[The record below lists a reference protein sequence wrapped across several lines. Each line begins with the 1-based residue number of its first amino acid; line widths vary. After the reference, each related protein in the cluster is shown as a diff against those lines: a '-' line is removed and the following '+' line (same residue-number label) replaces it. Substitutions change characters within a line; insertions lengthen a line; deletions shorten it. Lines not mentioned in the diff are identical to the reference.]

1 MPRKKKEDVKDKK
14 ESKKKAKKTTVLDEN
29 IKLHMKE
36 IPANSVEKPP
46 PKKRGRKPKVKDPN
60 YVKPPPKK
68 RGRKPKGGKIVQKNI
83 AKKSNFDVNNQNII
97 LHLKC
102 NTEDLNKESFISI
115 PKYDPDVNINDP
127 KPFTFDSNNTLNY
140 KVIDNKSEISKYKK
154 KIELNK
160 NTESNK
166 QKEDESETNMKE
178 IWNKLNKLKVILRK
192 NNIIEKKS
200 SCFWCTYD
208 FDTPTIY
215 IPQGYNKDKLE
226 AYGCFCS
233 PECAVSYL
241 KNENLDD
248 STKWERYALLNNVY
262 SKIYNYE
269 KNIKPA
275 PNPFYT
281 LDKYYGNLSIQEYRK
296 LLNNDSILLVANKPM
311 TKILPELYEEN
322 NELPKI
328 YENLVNINANVKT
341 TNYRLQRNNVVNTKN
356 NILSNNF
363 NLVK

>member
-14 ESKKKAKKTTVLDEN
+14 EAKAKAKKNPKGDEN
-29 IKLHMKE
+29 IKLQMKE
-36 IPANSVEKPP
+36 ISTKTVEKPP
-46 PKKRGRKPKVKDPN
+46 PKKRGRKPKIKDPN

-68 RGRKPKGGKIVQKNI
+68 RGRKPKGGKIVQKNT
-83 AKKSNFDVNNQNII
+83 AQKNTFDINNQNII

-102 NTEDLNKESFISI
+102 NTEDLKKESFISM
-115 PKYDPDVNINDP
+115 PKYNPDVIVSDP
-127 KPFTFDSNNTLNY
+127 KPFTFDNNSLNY
-140 KVIDNKSEISKYKK
+140 KVIDNKKEISNYKK

-160 NTESNK
+160 NVEVEKTS
-166 QKEDESETNMKE
+166 ESETNMKD
-178 IWNKLNKLKVILRK
+178 IWDKLNKLKVILRK
-192 NNIIEKKS
+192 NNVLEKKS

-215 IPQGYNKDKLE
+215 IPQGYNKGKLE

-328 YENLVNINANVKT
+328 YENLVDVNVNVKT
-341 TNYRLQRNNVVNTKN
+341 TNYRLKRNNVVNTKN